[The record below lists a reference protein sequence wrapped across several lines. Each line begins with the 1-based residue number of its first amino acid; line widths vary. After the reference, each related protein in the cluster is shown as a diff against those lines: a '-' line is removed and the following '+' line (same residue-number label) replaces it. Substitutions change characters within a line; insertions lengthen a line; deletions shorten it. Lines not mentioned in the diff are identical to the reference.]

1 MTVMNVQIG
10 AFELELKKRAGKTDG
25 NLVFPSESGGYI
37 DPGNYNRKF
46 YKIIEAAGIPKANPH
61 SLRHSFATRA
71 LEAGVDLKTT
81 QELLGHS
88 SIDITANLYTHA
100 LMEHKREEVQK
111 LKSVFHI

>member
-1 MTVMNVQIG
+1 MNVQSG
-10 AFELELKKRAGKTDG
+10 AFELELKKRAGKTDS

>member
-1 MTVMNVQIG
+1 MLKAQ
-10 AFELELKKRAGKTDG
+10 KKRIGKTGG
-25 NLVFPSESGGYI
+25 NLVFPNENGGYI

-46 YKIIEAAGIPKANPH
+46 YKIVEAAGIPKANPH

-100 LMEHKREEVQK
+100 LMKHKRDEVEK
-111 LKSVFHI
+111 LKSVFRI